1 MEEFKDR
8 FRKLRKTLDLTQ
20 KAFGERIGMKQNS
33 IALIEMGRNTSDQ
46 TIFSICR
53 EFHVNEAWLRTGEG
67 DMFDSAS
74 TDSSKLDALAE
85 AQGLTD
91 DQYILLQKFIKLKPE
106 IRQGILDYIIDTAAA
121 LRATSCSE
129 TEYER
134 QARLLRE
141 EADAV
146 EQGGGESSAS
156 PVSKEA

>member
-1 MEEFKDR
+1 MEELKDR
-8 FRKLRKTLDLTQ
+8 VKRLRVTLNLTQ
-20 KAFGERIGMKQNS
+20 QAFGDRIGIKRNS
-33 IALIEMGRNTSDQ
+33 VALIESGRNTSDQ

-53 EFHVNEAWLRTGEG
+53 EFHVNEKWLRTGEG
-67 DMFDSAS
+67 EMFDAAS

-106 IRQGILDYIIDTAAA
+106 IRQGILNYIIDAAAA
-121 LRATSCSE
+121 LSAAQRSE

-156 PVSKEA
+156 PTTKEA